1 MRVLPVLAVLTF
13 FAGVAMLIVGYFF
26 SGNSQAAPPP
36 VTYFT
41 AVPTNTPAATA
52 TDAPS
57 PTPTPPPY
65 DGAVARLKIPRF
77 NVDSAI
83 EPLTVMANNELA
95 TPTNPRDTGWY
106 DSALKPNGPYLG
118 SKPGFGGN
126 AIFAAHVDYYGLN
139 PNLMPFNKLAQLN
152 EKDEVDVVMDNGSTY
167 RYAVISKQ
175 NFNINDIKMG
185 EIIDAKDKPAGAEW
199 ITLITCGNTGPFV
212 RVYGGDS
219 GPVEYL
225 TRDVVVA
232 QRIP

>member
-13 FAGVAMLIVGYFF
+13 FAGVAMLVVGYFF
-26 SGNSQAAPPP
+26 SGDSKAAPPP

-41 AVPTNTPAATA
+41 AVPTNTPTA
-52 TDAPS
+52 PPTDAPS

-65 DGAVARLKIPRF
+65 NGAVARLQIPRF
-77 NVDSAI
+77 KVDSAI

-106 DSALKPNGPYLG
+106 DSTLKPDAPYLG
-118 SKPGFGGN
+118 AKPGFGGN
-126 AIFAAHVDYYGLN
+126 AVFAAHVDYYGLD
-139 PNLMPFNKLAQLN
+139 PSLMPFNKLPQLN
-152 EKDEVDVVMDNGSTY
+152 EKDEVDIVMDNGATY

-175 NFNINDIKMG
+175 NFNISDIKMG
-185 EIIDAKDKPAGAEW
+185 EIIDAKDKPPGAEW
-199 ITLITCGNTGPFV
+199 ITLITCGNTGAFV
-212 RVYGGDS
+212 YVQGNS

-232 QRIP
+232 QRIS